1 MDKIFTLIS
10 ALYTGM
16 YDRDETE
23 DRGAGIV
30 EYGLLVAFI
39 ALLAVGGITALGG
52 NLGDFFTDLAGNF

>member
-1 MDKIFTLIS
+1 MDKIFTLMS

-16 YDRDETE
+16 YDRDESE

-39 ALLAVGGITALGG
+39 ALIAVAGITLLGEG
-52 NLGDFFTDLAGNF
+52 LDGFFGDLADNF